1 MRGKLAAFVCVALLL
16 CGCNK
21 SDDSLNKALS
31 IRNKLQEGNGC
42 SFSAT
47 VQADYGEKI
56 YIFKMDCQTDQVGNL
71 TFSVTEP
78 ATLYGITGKVS
89 TAGGAITFDDKILAF
104 PTIAD
109 DQVSPV
115 SAPWLLIHTLR
126 SGYLKGT
133 VELDNGYEIS
143 IDDSYEEEALHL
155 IIDVKEDSPQSAEI
169 FWQGRRVL
177 MLSIEEFTY
186 L

>member
-1 MRGKLAAFVCVALLL
+1 MRGKLAVFLCVVLLL
-16 CGCNK
+16 CGCQN
-21 SDDSLNKALS
+21 SDDLTNKALT

-47 VQADYGEKI
+47 IQADYGEKI
-56 YIFKMDCQTDQVGNL
+56 YIFKMDCQTDHAGNL

-78 ATLYGITGKVS
+78 ATLCGITGKVS
-89 TAGGAITFDDKILAF
+89 ETGGAITFDDKILAF

-109 DQVSPV
+109 GQVSPV
-115 SAPWLLIHTLR
+115 SAPWLFLKALR

-133 VELDNGYEIS
+133 AELENGYEIS
-143 IDDSYEEEALHL
+143 IDDSYEADALHL
-155 IIDVKEDSPQSAEI
+155 IVDVIGAVPNCAEI
-169 FWQGRRVL
+169 FWQGRRV
-177 MLSIEEFTY
+177 MSLSIEEFKY